1 MPYILIRDGK
11 VMQHIVMQGNL
22 KKNWKRDQ
30 EVVDIVFDTL
40 ESANENAKALKATV
54 KKVA

>member
-1 MPYILIRDGK
+1 MPYILIKDDK

-40 ESANENAKALKATV
+40 ESANENATALNATV

>member
-1 MPYILIRDGK
+1 MPYVLIRDGK

-40 ESANENAKALKATV
+40 ESANENATALNATV

>member
-40 ESANENAKALKATV
+40 ESANENATALKATV

>member
-1 MPYILIRDGK
+1 
-11 VMQHIVMQGNL
+11 MQHIVMQGNL

>member
-1 MPYILIRDGK
+1 
-11 VMQHIVMQGNL
+11 MQHIVMRGNL

-40 ESANENAKALKATV
+40 ESANENATALNATV